1 MTSCESVKQ
10 GPGHG
15 TEDAAE
21 SAASCGTDE
30 DSRGFPVAIGVLRS
44 DSAVDCPHLPSS
56 AQPATA
62 VTSVPWGGD
71 PLTWLS
77 EIRLCGDEGLR
88 GS

>member
-15 TEDAAE
+15 TKDAAE

-30 DSRGFPVAIGVLRS
+30 DSWGLPAAIGALRS
-44 DSAVDCPHLPSS
+44 DGAVDCPLLLSS
-56 AQPATA
+56 AQPATT

-77 EIRLCGDEGLR
+77 EVRLCRGEGPR